1 MRVGAALHNLGQ
13 FYLVQWQ
20 LEKAHIYYERALKIK
35 GRVLGH
41 GHTDYADT
49 MYHLGTVMYLEGKE
63 NDSETLIRNSI
74 SILEE
79 GGQVESFT
87 CLRRLRYLSR
97 ILLKS
102 NRLTE
107 AENVQR
113 RILHIMELSKGRKSL
128 ETAIAAEHRP

>member
-1 MRVGAALHNLGQ
+1 MMAS
-13 FYLVQWQ
+13 F
-20 LEKAHIYYERALKIK
+20 EDKRACSW
-35 GRVLGH
+35 
-41 GHTDYADT
+41 TWPSDYADT
-49 MYHLGTVMYLEGKE
+49 MYHLGAVMYLEGKE

-107 AENVQR
+107 RLKMSRR
-113 RILHIMELSKGRKSL
+113 RIPHIMELSKGRKSL
-128 ETAIAAEHRP
+128 GDVIAVNTALTLQSNGNLKEAKEFLQRAP